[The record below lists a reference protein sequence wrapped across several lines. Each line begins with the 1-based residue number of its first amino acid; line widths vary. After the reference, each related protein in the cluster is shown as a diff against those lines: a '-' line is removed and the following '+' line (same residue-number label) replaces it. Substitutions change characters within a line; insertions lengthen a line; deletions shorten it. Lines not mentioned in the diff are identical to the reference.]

1 MSQLEKLSGNE
12 VYTGWIYVIKN
23 TINNKIYIGQTSK
36 NLYIRFKQHKRDC
49 EKNFHNMLIHKAMNK
64 YGTENFLIRPVDI
77 IKCVTLTDFKKEL
90 NKLEMY
96 YINIFKTTNKDIG
109 YNCSTKQRNQK
120 WISLKPRP
128 DELAIGLNP
137 NNTLGYRKQQYPTK

>member
-90 NKLEMY
+90 NK
-96 YINIFKTTNKDIG
+96 INKQGYAFDDEEWFNGMVGVSLPITNYK
-109 YNCSTKQRNQK
+109 N
-120 WISLKPRP
+120 
-128 DELAIGLNP
+128 EL
-137 NNTLGYRKQQYPTK
+137 